1 MAFLVGE
8 WHSQVCSRRMVFVRI
23 AVADGAERTWA
34 ERGRVGRIGREIA
47 RTMGVERS
55 KGQ

>member
-8 WHSQVCSRRMVFVRI
+8 WHSRVCSRRMVFVRI

-34 ERGRVGRIGREIA
+34 ERGRVGRIGGEIA